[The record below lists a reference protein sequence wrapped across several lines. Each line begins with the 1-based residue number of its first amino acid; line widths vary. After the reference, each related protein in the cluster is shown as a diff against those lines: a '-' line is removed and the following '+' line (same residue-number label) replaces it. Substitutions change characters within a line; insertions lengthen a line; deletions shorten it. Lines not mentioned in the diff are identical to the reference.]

1 MAIKVNGTTVVDD
14 SRNLTN
20 IASIDAT
27 TTAAISA
34 SFLRSDA
41 ADQKTSG
48 TLRFNDNVILSLGSS
63 DDAEFFCNGTHF
75 YLDLNSGIGN
85 FYIRDG
91 TTTRFTFDDA
101 GHFTATGN
109 VTAYSDERLKSNI
122 QTIDNAVDTVKKLR
136 GVTFEKDGQNS
147 LGVIAQEVQKVLP
160 ELVLEGEEYL
170 SVAYGNMVGL
180 LIEAIKEQQ
189 EQIEDLKNKVK

>member
-1 MAIKVNGTTVVDD
+1 MAIKVNGTTVIDD
-14 SRNLTN
+14 SRNISNVGTVT
-20 IASIDAT
+20 AS
-27 TTAAISA
+27 
-34 SFLRSDA
+34 
-41 ADQKTSG
+41 
-48 TLRFNDNVILSLGSS
+48 
-63 DDAEFFCNGTHF
+63 
-75 YLDLNSGIGN
+75 
-85 FYIRDG
+85 
-91 TTTRFTFDDA
+91 
-101 GHFTATGN
+101 GN

-136 GVTFEKDGQNS
+136 GVTFEKDGQDS